1 LDKANAP
8 IAKRCGQCANKG
20 MRFSILTILALS
32 TTTLFGQTIPKCDNS
47 ILLSTSQK
55 IGKLDQKEITNFLL
69 TFGQECRNN
78 VEYSE
83 WSNELLFSLLDK
95 QTDLAVKTMEKEEKR
110 FEMEEIFDDLSSPIH
125 DLINVK
131 NIISKIEKVKI
142 KRGLKDKIIER
153 LKTADG
159 KTN

>member
-1 LDKANAP
+1 
-8 IAKRCGQCANKG
+8 
-20 MRFSILTILALS
+20 MRFSILTILTLA
-32 TTTLFGQTIPKCDNS
+32 TTTLFGQTIQKCDDS
-47 ILLSTSQK
+47 ILLSTSEK
-55 IGKLDQKEITNFLL
+55 IGKLKQKEITNFLL

-95 QTDLAVKTMEKEEKR
+95 QTNLTVKTIEKEEKR
-110 FEMEEIFDDLSSPIH
+110 IEMEEIFDDLSSPIH
-125 DLINVK
+125 DMINVK

-142 KRGLKDKIIER
+142 RKELKDKIIER

>member
-1 LDKANAP
+1 
-8 IAKRCGQCANKG
+8 
-20 MRFSILTILALS
+20 M
-32 TTTLFGQTIPKCDNS
+32 
-47 ILLSTSQK
+47 
-55 IGKLDQKEITNFLL
+55 L

-95 QTDLAVKTMEKEEKR
+95 QTNLTVKTIEKEEKR
-110 FEMEEIFDDLSSPIH
+110 IEMEEIFDDLSSPIH
-125 DLINVK
+125 DMINVK
-131 NIISKIEKVKI
+131 NVISKIEKVKI
-142 KRGLKDKIIER
+142 KKELKDKIIER

>member
-1 LDKANAP
+1 
-8 IAKRCGQCANKG
+8 
-20 MRFSILTILALS
+20 MRFSILTILTL
-32 TTTLFGQTIPKCDNS
+32 TTTILFGQTIQKCDGT
-47 ILLSTSQK
+47 ILRSTSEK
-55 IGKLDQKEITNFLL
+55 IGTLNQKEITDFLL

-95 QTDLAVKTMEKEEKR
+95 QTDLTVKTIEKEEKR
-110 FEMEEIFDDLSSPIH
+110 IEMEEIFDDLSSPIH

-131 NIISKIEKVKI
+131 NIISKIEKIKI
-142 KRGLKDKIIER
+142 RKELKDKIIER
-153 LKTADG
+153 LKTADS